1 MTTDTRAQALT
12 RVHPNHARE
21 RLLCVFETSISIV
34 QDADAIPQFW
44 FLEFGTKVDMTR
56 MMKSTRELAR
66 SDRESAF
73 LTEKGMRD
81 SEEPGPPIGSSQAQ
95 VEQVRKLT

>member
-1 MTTDTRAQALT
+1 
-12 RVHPNHARE
+12 
-21 RLLCVFETSISIV
+21 
-34 QDADAIPQFW
+34 
-44 FLEFGTKVDMTR
+44 MTR